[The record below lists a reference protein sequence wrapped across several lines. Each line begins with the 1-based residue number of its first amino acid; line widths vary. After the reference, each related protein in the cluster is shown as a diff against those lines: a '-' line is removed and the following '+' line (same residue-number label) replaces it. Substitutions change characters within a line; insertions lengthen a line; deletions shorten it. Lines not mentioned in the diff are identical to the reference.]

1 MVVLVT
7 GGSGSGKSAFAE
19 EYLMRL
25 STQAET
31 KYYIATMQP
40 FGEES
45 LAKIRRHQR
54 LRAGKGFTTIE
65 QSRDLTKAAQRIA
78 KPSNQFQEEAVT
90 VNPPENS
97 VPFIRDTALLECMSN
112 LVANEMFAENKIRLR
127 DEVTAQI
134 LDGIEALNSQLAH
147 FLIVTNNV
155 FEDGIVYDTSTM
167 EYLRALGSINVRL
180 AERSDAVV
188 EVIAGIPVARKGK
201 LPAAAAE
208 KQGHRQKGAPA
219 CP

>member
-31 KYYIATMQP
+31 KYYIATMRP

-45 LAKIRRHQR
+45 LARIRRHQR

-65 QSRDLTKAAQRIA
+65 QSRDLIKAAQRIA
-78 KPSNQFQEEAVT
+78 KPSNQFQEEAMT
-90 VNPPENS
+90 INRPENS

-155 FEDGIVYDTSTM
+155 FEDGISYEETTA
-167 EYLRALGSINVRL
+167 EYIEAMGQVNERL
-180 AERSDAVV
+180 AAMADTVIEVV
-188 EVIAGIPVARKGK
+188 AGIPVVWKGT
-201 LPAAAAE
+201 LL
-208 KQGHRQKGAPA
+208 
-219 CP
+219 

>member
-78 KPSNQFQEEAVT
+78 KLPNQFQEEAVT
-90 VNPPENS
+90 INRPENS

-112 LVANEMFAENKIRLR
+112 LVANEMFSGADIVSEDVVVGLILQGIKNLSTKV
-127 DEVTAQI
+127 DELV
-134 LDGIEALNSQLAH
+134 
-147 FLIVTNNV
+147 IVSNNV
-155 FEDGIVYDTSTM
+155 FEDGISYDATTQA
-167 EYLRALGSINVRL
+167 YIRALGRINTGVAAL
-180 AERSDAVV
+180 ADTVTEVV
-188 EVIAGIPVARKGK
+188 VGIPVPVKERKEAGY
-201 LPAAAAE
+201 A
-208 KQGHRQKGAPA
+208 HH
-219 CP
+219 

>member
-78 KPSNQFQEEAVT
+78 KLPNQFQEEAVT
-90 VNPPENS
+90 INRPENS
-97 VPFIRDTALLECMSN
+97 VSFIRDTALLECMSN
-112 LVANEMFAENKIRLR
+112 LVANEMFSGADIVLEDVVVGHILQGIKSLSAKV
-127 DEVTAQI
+127 DELV
-134 LDGIEALNSQLAH
+134 
-147 FLIVTNNV
+147 IVSNNV
-155 FEDGIVYDTSTM
+155 FEDGISYDATTQA
-167 EYLRALGSINVRL
+167 YIRALGRINTGVATL
-180 AERSDAVV
+180 ADTVTEVV
-188 EVIAGIPVARKGK
+188 VGIPVPVKERKEAGY
-201 LPAAAAE
+201 A
-208 KQGHRQKGAPA
+208 HH
-219 CP
+219 